1 MKSLGGAEVLGST
14 DMGGKLKQVA
24 TGQGNGGVSRGTVA
38 LPWAKRPIWGAVRT
52 GRAPAL

>member
-1 MKSLGGAEVLGST
+1 
-14 DMGGKLKQVA
+14 MGGKLKQVA